1 MYSASIFYTVKIK
14 IIAMPKHTENA
25 LTDRKILNAKSKDKQ
40 YKIFDGKGLF
50 VLIHPNGSK
59 YFRWEYKYEGKR
71 KTLALGIYP
80 ETTLRHAR
88 DERLKARKLVHEG
101 SDPVKVRR
109 MLKSEKKLELK
120 AERGLD
126 QLSFENVAMGWW
138 KRQSL
143 NQTEKH
149 AREARRSLENHVF
162 PHIGF
167 KRIDEITT
175 KEVKSLLLDLEGQ
188 GKGETSHRVQ
198 QRLRSV
204 FQYAIMQ
211 EWTDRNPASDLHKL
225 LNPVKKQ
232 QMKALP
238 LKEFPNYL
246 QRLDEDNLELHLI
259 TRAALK
265 LIVMLFVRTREL
277 IEAKWEEVDLE
288 SATWRIPAERMK
300 LRVEHLVPL
309 PNQALSL
316 FQDLQKI
323 TGESEFVFP
332 GDRNPKQPMSN
343 NTLLYGGIYRMG
355 LRSRA
360 TIHGFRSLASSIL
373 NESGKWNPDAIER
386 QLAHSEKDQVRAAYN
401 RANYLDERRRMM
413 QWYADYLDEIKLK
426 EK

>member
-1 MYSASIFYTVKIK
+1 
-14 IIAMPKHTENA
+14 MPKHTENA
-25 LTDRKILNAKSKDKQ
+25 LTDRNILHAKSKDKQ

-59 YFRWEYKYEGKR
+59 YFRWEYKFEGKR
-71 KTLALGIYP
+71 KTYAIGVYP
-80 ETTLRHAR
+80 ETTLKQAR
-88 DERLKARKLVHEG
+88 DERLEAQKLVNEG
-101 SDPVKVRR
+101 SDPVNVRKKI
-109 MLKSEKKLELK
+109 KSEQKLVLK
-120 AERGLD
+120 AKQGLD
-126 QLSFENVAMGWW
+126 QLSFKNVAMEWW
-138 KRQSL
+138 KRESL

-188 GKGETSHRVQ
+188 GKGETAHRVQ

-225 LNPVKKQ
+225 LNPVKKR

-238 LKEFPNYL
+238 LQEFPNYL
-246 QRLDEDNLELHLI
+246 QRLDEDNLELHLV
-259 TRAALK
+259 TRTALK

-277 IEAKWEEVDLE
+277 IEAKWEEIDLE

-316 FQDLQKI
+316 FQDLHKI

-413 QWYADYLDEIKLK
+413 QWYADYLDELRLK
-426 EK
+426 GE

>member
-1 MYSASIFYTVKIK
+1 
-14 IIAMPKHTENA
+14 MPKHTENA
-25 LTDRKILNAKSKDKQ
+25 LTDRNILHAKSKDKQ

-59 YFRWEYKYEGKR
+59 YFRWEYKFEGKR
-71 KTLALGIYP
+71 KTYAIGVYP
-80 ETTLRHAR
+80 ETTLKQAR
-88 DERLKARKLVHEG
+88 DERLEAQKLVNEG
-101 SDPVKVRR
+101 FDPVNVRKKI
-109 MLKSEKKLELK
+109 KSEQKLVLK
-120 AERGLD
+120 AEQGLD
-126 QLSFENVAMGWW
+126 HLSFENVAMEWW

-188 GKGETSHRVQ
+188 GKGETAHRVQ

-225 LNPVKKQ
+225 LNPVKKR

-238 LKEFPNYL
+238 LQEFPNYL
-246 QRLDEDNLELHLI
+246 QRLDEDNLELHLV
-259 TRAALK
+259 TRTALK

-277 IEAKWEEVDLE
+277 IEAKWEEIDLE

-316 FQDLQKI
+316 LQDLHKI

-343 NTLLYGGIYRMG
+343 NTLLYGGIYRFG

-413 QWYADYLDEIKLK
+413 QWYADYLEGLKLK
-426 EK
+426 GK

>member
-1 MYSASIFYTVKIK
+1 
-14 IIAMPKHTENA
+14 MPKHTENA

-59 YFRWEYKYEGKR
+59 YFRWEYKFEGKR
-71 KTLALGIYP
+71 KTLALGVYP
-80 ETTLRHAR
+80 QTTLKQAR
-88 DERLKARKLVHEG
+88 YERLEAQKLVIDG
-101 SDPVKVRR
+101 SDPIKVRR
-109 MLKSEKKLELK
+109 KFKSEKKLVLK
-120 AERGLD
+120 AEQGLD
-126 QLSFENVAMGWW
+126 QLSFENVAMAWW

-149 AREARRSLENHVF
+149 AREALRSLKNHVF

-167 KRIDEITT
+167 KHIDEISLM
-175 KEVKSLLLDLEGQ
+175 EVKTLLLDLEAQ
-188 GKGETSHRVQ
+188 GKSETAHRIQ

-204 FQYAIMQ
+204 FQFAIMQ

-259 TRAALK
+259 TRTALK

-323 TGESEFVFP
+323 TRESEFVFP
-332 GDRNPKQPMSN
+332 GDRNPMQPMSN

-355 LRSRA
+355 YRSRA

-401 RANYLDERRRMM
+401 RANYLDERRMMM
-413 QWYADYLDEIKLK
+413 QWYADYLDELKLK
-426 EK
+426 GGNRNA

>member
-1 MYSASIFYTVKIK
+1 
-14 IIAMPKHTENA
+14 MPKHTENV
-25 LTDRKILNAKSKDKQ
+25 LTDRNILHAKSKDKQ

-50 VLIHPNGSK
+50 VLIHTNGSK
-59 YFRWEYKYEGKR
+59 YFRWEYKFEGKR
-71 KTLALGIYP
+71 KTFAIGVYP
-80 ETTLRHAR
+80 ETTLKQAR
-88 DERLKARKLVHEG
+88 YERLKAQKLVNEG
-101 SDPVKVRR
+101 FDPVNVRKKI
-109 MLKSEKKLELK
+109 KSEQKLVLK
-120 AERGLD
+120 AKQGLD
-126 QLSFENVAMGWW
+126 QLSFKNVAMEWW
-138 KRQSL
+138 KRESL

-175 KEVKSLLLDLEGQ
+175 KEIKSLLLDLEGQ
-188 GKGETSHRVQ
+188 GKGETAHRVQ

-246 QRLDEDNLELHLI
+246 QRLDEDNLELHVV
-259 TRAALK
+259 TRTALK

-288 SATWRIPAERMK
+288 SETWRIPAERMK

-309 PNQALSL
+309 PNQALL
-316 FQDLQKI
+316 LLQALQKI

-332 GDRNPKQPMSN
+332 GDRNPMQPMSN

-413 QWYADYLDEIKLK
+413 QWYADYLDELRLK
-426 EK
+426 GE

>member
-1 MYSASIFYTVKIK
+1 
-14 IIAMPKHTENA
+14 MPKHTENA
-25 LTDRKILNAKSKDKQ
+25 LTDRNILHAKSKDKQ

-59 YFRWEYKYEGKR
+59 YFRWEYKFEGKR
-71 KTLALGIYP
+71 KTYAIGVYP
-80 ETTLRHAR
+80 ETTLKQAR
-88 DERLKARKLVHEG
+88 DERLEAQKLVNEG
-101 SDPVKVRR
+101 SDPVNVRKKI
-109 MLKSEKKLELK
+109 KSEQKLVLK
-120 AERGLD
+120 AKQGLD
-126 QLSFENVAMGWW
+126 QLSFKNVAMEWW
-138 KRQSL
+138 KRESL

-188 GKGETSHRVQ
+188 GKGETAHRVQ

-211 EWTDRNPASDLHKL
+211 EWTERNLASDLHKL

-246 QRLDEDNLELHLI
+246 QRLDEDNLELHLV
-259 TRAALK
+259 TRTALK

-277 IEAKWEEVDLE
+277 IEAKWEEIDLE

-309 PNQALSL
+309 PNQALL
-316 FQDLQKI
+316 LLQALQKI

-332 GDRNPKQPMSN
+332 GDRNPMQPMSN

-401 RANYLDERRRMM
+401 RVNYLDERRQMM
-413 QWYADYLDEIKLK
+413 QWWSDYIDSVAIKTNI
-426 EK
+426 

>member
-1 MYSASIFYTVKIK
+1 MYGINRYYTVKNKNIV
-14 IIAMPKHTENA
+14 MPKHSENA
-25 LTDRKILNAKSKDKQ
+25 LTDRNIPHAKSKDKQ

-59 YFRWEYKYEGKR
+59 YFRWEYKFEGKR
-71 KTLALGIYP
+71 KTYAIGVYP
-80 ETTLRHAR
+80 AKTLKQAR
-88 DERLKARKLVHEG
+88 DERLEAQKLVNEG
-101 SDPVKVRR
+101 SDPVNVRKKI
-109 MLKSEKKLELK
+109 KSEQKLVLK
-120 AERGLD
+120 AKQGLD
-126 QLSFENVAMGWW
+126 QLSFKNVAMEWW
-138 KRQSL
+138 KRESL

-175 KEVKSLLLDLEGQ
+175 KEIKSLLLDLEGQ
-188 GKGETSHRVQ
+188 GKGETAHRVQ

-211 EWTDRNPASDLHKL
+211 EWTERNPASDLHKL

-246 QRLDEDNLELHLI
+246 QRLDEDNLELHLV
-259 TRAALK
+259 TRTALK

-277 IEAKWEEVDLE
+277 IEAKWEEIDLE

-309 PNQALSL
+309 PNQALL
-316 FQDLQKI
+316 LLQALQKI

-332 GDRNPKQPMSN
+332 GDRNPMQPMSN

-413 QWYADYLDEIKLK
+413 QWYADYLDELRLK
-426 EK
+426 GE

>member
-1 MYSASIFYTVKIK
+1 
-14 IIAMPKHTENA
+14 MPKHTENV
-25 LTDRKILNAKSKDKQ
+25 LTDRNILHAKSKDKQ

-50 VLIHPNGSK
+50 VLIHTNGSK
-59 YFRWEYKYEGKR
+59 YFRWEYKFEGKR
-71 KTLALGIYP
+71 KTFAIGVYP
-80 ETTLRHAR
+80 ETTLKQAR
-88 DERLKARKLVHEG
+88 YERLKAQKLVNEG
-101 SDPVKVRR
+101 FDPVNVRKKI
-109 MLKSEKKLELK
+109 KSEQKLVLK
-120 AERGLD
+120 AKQGLD
-126 QLSFENVAMGWW
+126 QLSFKNVAMEWW
-138 KRQSL
+138 KRESL

-162 PHIGF
+162 PYIGF
-167 KRIDEITT
+167 KRTDEITT

-188 GKGETSHRVQ
+188 GKGETAHRVQ

-238 LKEFPNYL
+238 LKELPSYL
-246 QRLDEDNLELHLI
+246 LRLDEDNLELHVV
-259 TRAALK
+259 TRTALK

-288 SATWRIPAERMK
+288 SETWRIPAERMK

-309 PNQALSL
+309 PNQALIL
-316 FQDLQKI
+316 LQDLHKI
-323 TGESEFVFP
+323 TRESEFVFP

-413 QWYADYLDEIKLK
+413 QWYADYLDELRLK
-426 EK
+426 GK

>member
-1 MYSASIFYTVKIK
+1 
-14 IIAMPKHTENA
+14 MPKHTENA
-25 LTDRKILNAKSKDKQ
+25 LTERKILNARSKDKQ

-50 VLIHPNGSK
+50 VLIHTNGSK
-59 YFRWEYKYEGKR
+59 YFRWEYKFEGKR
-71 KTLALGIYP
+71 KTLALGVYP
-80 ETTLRHAR
+80 ETTLKHAR
-88 DERLKARKLVHEG
+88 EERLEAHKLVHEG
-101 SDPVKVRR
+101 SDPVEVRR
-109 MLKSEKKLELK
+109 KLKSEKKLVLK
-120 AERGLD
+120 AEQGLD
-126 QLSFENVAMGWW
+126 QLSFENVAMEWW

-167 KRIDEITT
+167 KRVDEITT
-175 KEVKSLLLDLEGQ
+175 KEVKVLLLDLEAQ
-188 GKGETSHRVQ
+188 GKGETAHRVQ

-246 QRLDEDNLELHLI
+246 QRLDEDNPELHLV
-259 TRAALK
+259 TRTALK

-277 IEAKWEEVDLE
+277 IEAKWEEIDLE

-309 PNQALSL
+309 PKQALFL
-316 FQDLQKI
+316 FQDLKII
-323 TGESEFVFP
+323 TGGSEFVFP

-401 RANYLDERRRMM
+401 RAKYLDERRMMM
-413 QWYADYLDEIKLK
+413 QWYADHLDKLQLK
-426 EK
+426 AK

>member
-1 MYSASIFYTVKIK
+1 
-14 IIAMPKHTENA
+14 MPKHTENA
-25 LTDRKILNAKSKDKQ
+25 LTDRKILNARSKDKQ
-40 YKIFDGKGLF
+40 YKLFDGKGLF
-50 VLIHPNGSK
+50 IVVHPNGSK
-59 YFRWEYKYEGKR
+59 YFRWEYTFDEKR
-71 KTLALGIYP
+71 KTLALGVYP
-80 ETTLRHAR
+80 QTTLKQAR
-88 DERLKARKLVHEG
+88 FERLEAQKLVIDG
-101 SDPVKVRR
+101 SDPVEVRR
-109 MLKSEKKLELK
+109 NIKSQKKQLLK
-120 AERGLD
+120 AKKRED
-126 QLSFENVAMGWW
+126 QFSFENVATEWW
-138 KRQSL
+138 KKQSR

-149 AREARRSLENHVF
+149 AQEALRSLKNHVF
-162 PHIGF
+162 PQIGF
-167 KRIDEITT
+167 KHIDEISLM
-175 KEVKSLLLDLEGQ
+175 EVKTLLLDLEAQ
-188 GKGETSHRVQ
+188 GKSETAHRIQ

-204 FQYAIMQ
+204 FQFAIMQ

-259 TRAALK
+259 TRTALK

-323 TGESEFVFP
+323 TRESEFVFP
-332 GDRNPKQPMSN
+332 GDRNPMQPMSN

-355 LRSRA
+355 YRSRA

-401 RANYLDERRRMM
+401 RANYLDERRMMM
-413 QWYADYLDEIKLK
+413 QWYADYLDELKLK
-426 EK
+426 GGNRNA